1 MKGNKRGFTLLE
13 VMVAIAL
20 IGLVLTAIMQIV
32 PGMLKVSAK
41 VERITKATFL
51 AEKKM
56 EDIRSLICSDYS
68 VNRTQAATA
77 FPGPDALYR
86 FTVADN
92 AVVLIKNINVTVW
105 NDLDG
110 DSAVDADEYA
120 VSLDSKAANR

>member
-1 MKGNKRGFTLLE
+1 
-13 VMVAIAL
+13 MVAIAL
-20 IGLVLTAIMQIV
+20 VGLVLTAIMQIV

-56 EDIRSLICSDYS
+56 EVIRSLICSDYS

-77 FPGPDALYR
+77 FPRPDALYR

-92 AVVLIKNINVTVW
+92 AAVLIKNINVTVW

-110 DSAVDADEYA
+110 DSSVDADEYA